1 MFIDQARIAQ
11 LRDECELHSVDY
23 SRAKITPS
31 GSGYTVRLPTPVV
44 DLGETLAAPG
54 TVEARNA
61 TYAEGE
67 MLDWL
72 LRITRAE
79 RQRVRVGRTYGM
91 APEAISRTP
100 LSSTELADYKA
111 EIAHAAKV
119 KKLVIELAAAT
130 QAAAEKAIAAKGTA
144 DLAQRYGLATAKP
157 TTVSADTAVPTGT
170 SPQVKNRKQ
179 KVKS

>member
-1 MFIDQARIAQ
+1 MFIDQERIAQ
-11 LRDECELHSVDY
+11 LRDECERHSVDY

-79 RQRVRVGRTYGM
+79 RQRVRIGRTYGM
-91 APEAISRTP
+91 APEAICRTP
-100 LSSTELADYKA
+100 LSSAELADYKA

-119 KKLVIELAAAT
+119 KKLVAELAAAT
-130 QAAAEKAIAAKGTA
+130 QATAEKAIAAKGTA
-144 DLAQRYGLATAKP
+144 DLAQRYGLATVKP
-157 TTVSADTAVPTGT
+157 TTVSADTAVPTGM